1 MAERV
6 EGEVILKLNGYAARF
21 LRLNRKMAESITSP
35 RSDMLPFLLEEL
47 YSHKE
52 AAFEFLD
59 ENDVLLPDSLVSK
72 YRTFLDE
79 VIQNAKRLEKMYYKP
94 KINRNTIKLA
104 KMRLE
109 KLKAKFE
116 IIRSG
121 FRQILKIS

>member
-1 MAERV
+1 M
-6 EGEVILKLNGYAARF
+6 KLNGYAARF